1 MAFPQEERRR
11 IACPAVGQGPT
22 PLSTCPQSGAGRFI
36 PTGLCGNTR
45 GSPGAHH
52 LCFCP
57 KHLAST
63 TGLSPRRGRAGS
75 AEHKSK
81 NQPQIEKERHHARGF
96 VSWRM
101 LVPVATDTE
110 GAGRGTWPMWA
121 GPGRT
126 SQRWGFRAS
135 REIPAVKPSWMAEAH
150 AVLLGKVHNQPAQHA
165 CRC

>member
-1 MAFPQEERRR
+1 ME
-11 IACPAVGQGPT
+11 
-22 PLSTCPQSGAGRFI
+22 LAGSSQW
-36 PTGLCGNTR
+36 
-45 GSPGAHH
+45 GSAGTLRAASKGPGAYH

-57 KHLAST
+57 KHMAST

-81 NQPQIEKERHHARGF
+81 NQPQIEKERHHVRGS

-101 LVPVATDTE
+101 LVPVATDTG

-121 GPGRT
+121 GRGRT
-126 SQRWGFRAS
+126 SQHWGFCAS

-150 AVLLGKVHNQPAQHA
+150 AALLGKVHTQPAQHA
-165 CRC
+165 FGCWFRRA